1 MNIFP
6 RLSALFLVSFASV
19 ALFACSAPTSGS
31 DDAET
36 TAATAQPLLESCEG
50 TYTRVADDREGPL
63 AINLESAH
71 GVCKAGD
78 LHLGGD
84 HTVTIAATGKS
95 VAGSWAG
102 NAHTF
107 VVCSAQHCFQWQR
120 SLGAAER

>member
-6 RLSALFLVSFASV
+6 RLSALFLLSTAS
-19 ALFACSAPTSGS
+19 ATMFACSAPTSDS
-31 DDAET
+31 EDAEL

-50 TYTRVADDREGPL
+50 TYTRQADDGQAALSIE
-63 AINLESAH
+63 LESAH

-95 VAGSWAG
+95 VAGSWVG
-102 NAHTF
+102 DSHIF
-107 VVCSAQHCFQWQR
+107 VVCSAQHCLQWQK
-120 SLGAAER
+120 SIASGEK